1 MNFFDIITIIILAYC
16 IIRGVFRG
24 LLKELSSI
32 IGVLGGFYAAFT
44 YYMVVAKFLSK
55 WISNTGYLN
64 ILSFFIIF
72 CVVFLIISILGVI
85 INYLL
90 KLALL
95 GWIDRFSGALF
106 GALKGLLI
114 VSVLLIAFTAFL
126 PKGSPFIKDSLLSP
140 HITLISE
147 KMAKV
152 VSKDM
157 RHDFMAKITEL
168 KKIWKKH

>member
-1 MNFFDIITIIILAYC
+1 MGTSRQGIPHIVIYPTIAHKPKFQLNS
-16 IIRGVFRG
+16 F
-24 LLKELSSI
+24 LKASS
-32 IGVLGGFYAAFT
+32 YQPYQQASSYQPT
-44 YYMVVAKFLSK
+44 
-55 WISNTGYLN
+55 
-64 ILSFFIIF
+64 
-72 CVVFLIISILGVI
+72 VFLIISILGVV

-114 VSVLLIAFTAFL
+114 VSVLLIALTAFL

-157 RHDFMAKITEL
+157 KHAFMAKIAEL